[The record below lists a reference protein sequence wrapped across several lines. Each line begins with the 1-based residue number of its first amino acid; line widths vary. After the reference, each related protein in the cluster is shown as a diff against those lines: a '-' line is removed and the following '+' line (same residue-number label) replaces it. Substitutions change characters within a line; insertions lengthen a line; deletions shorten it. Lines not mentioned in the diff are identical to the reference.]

1 MNPGEN
7 KPGSPVRNLRSFYN
21 EPTNLSAALKPNLDV
36 PFFKSN
42 IPTP

>member
-21 EPTNLSAALKPNLDV
+21 EPTNFPLKPNLYE